1 MQDKRT
7 IPGPNIFNS
16 GFFAIESGELVL
28 TDTGV
33 NAGSYNNP
41 ELTVDPQGRITSIND
56 GL

>member
-41 ELTVDPQGRITSIND
+41 GLTVDPQGRITSITD
-56 GL
+56 GS